1 MKLYWLRILQKF
13 KVGLL
18 IVTMEKTSVI
28 ACPLILETITTIK
41 KYLGLIAIKKL
52 FCCCPFF
59 SQILKILIL
68 FVSIFVCCVR
78 FCSKIIKHL
87 TCV

>member
-18 IVTMEKTSVI
+18 IVTKEKTSVI

-41 KYLGLIAIKKL
+41 NI
-52 FCCCPFF
+52 
-59 SQILKILIL
+59 
-68 FVSIFVCCVR
+68 
-78 FCSKIIKHL
+78 
-87 TCV
+87 

>member
-41 KYLGLIAIKKL
+41 
-52 FCCCPFF
+52 
-59 SQILKILIL
+59 
-68 FVSIFVCCVR
+68 SI
-78 FCSKIIKHL
+78 
-87 TCV
+87 